1 MQTDDKHEMIDRCL
15 EALPTELDIGE
26 VVSLLCTIAAGY
38 SPKGEDQTSI
48 APAQGIIFLELALR
62 MMKEMRE
69 TELEKSS
76 HTLQ

>member
-15 EALPTELDIGE
+15 EALPKQLDIGE
-26 VVSLLCTIAAGY
+26 IVSLLCTIATGY
-38 SPKGEDQTSI
+38 ADEEEGPTSM
-48 APAQGIIFLELALR
+48 APAQGIVFLELALR

-69 TELEKSS
+69 MALEESS